1 MKTIK
6 VLFALLATT
15 IFACTESDVES
26 IQNQPVN
33 DVSEVNPAD
42 FGNFI
47 SHKAAHDNLS
57 ALLNQREIDL
67 ANGRDVEEA
76 YGFMFGVDKLKELV
90 AKIDRYNET
99 ALATEAVTGVRIYNV
114 LTEDKSRRDVMWVP
128 VIGIEDAI
136 DFNKN
141 TRPETNDLDLLNFS
155 KPCPNACDP
164 GNGGRGDYTP
174 NLEIGTFIEFSN
186 AKTKLDNLMDLRSE
200 DLANNRTIETTY
212 AFLFGLNKFKAFLDG
227 IDSENEKRAG
237 DELLTAV
244 RVYLTLKNSFING
257 ETMLHR
263 DLFMIPVQQD
273 YRDFLNVHEMP
284 ENGRTMNDPTLIL
297 NDGVKCPPDCPE

>member
-1 MKTIK
+1 MKFTK
-6 VLFALLATT
+6 LLFTLFAFTF
-15 IFACTESDVES
+15 FACTESDVES
-26 IQNQPVN
+26 LQNQPIN
-33 DVSEVNPAD
+33 EISEVNPLD

-76 YGFMFGVDKLKELV
+76 YGFMFGVNKLKELV

-99 ALATEAVTGVRIYNV
+99 ALASEAVTGVRIYNV

-141 TRPETNDLDLLNFS
+141 TRPETNDLDPLNFS
-155 KPCPNACDP
+155 QPCPNACDP
-164 GNGGRGDYTP
+164 GVGGRGDFTP
-174 NLEIGTFIEFSN
+174 NLETGTFIEFSN

-200 DLANNRTIETTY
+200 DLANDRTIETTY

-227 IDSENEKRAG
+227 IDVENEKRTG

-244 RVYLTLKNSFING
+244 RVYLTLKNSPING
-257 ETMLHR
+257 EAVLHR

-273 YRDFLNVHEMP
+273 YRDFLNVHELP
-284 ENGRTMNDPTLIL
+284 ENGRTMDDPTLIL
-297 NDGVKCPPDCPE
+297 NDGEKCPPNCP